1 VNLNRLLLGIAM
13 VWIAAFWIGCVAI
26 PISSLLARVDRWDL
40 LLDPIIL
47 HIASLTAM
55 QALMSAVISAA
66 IALPLGIWI
75 GSGDIRSR
83 RWAQTMLALP
93 FGVPTVVAGLA
104 WVVLLGRHGIFAS
117 LDWAYSFKAV
127 VLAHVVFNVPWIALW
142 VAQSRTFLPQS
153 RLEAARTLGAAWAA
167 RFRYVIWPQVKWAF
181 FSAACQTFVFCAMSF
196 ALILVLGGGPPV
208 QTLEVSLYSHIR
220 FGSLDVS
227 SAVACAIWELVVTLL
242 PWCLVV
248 YFQSKEESSGSRS
261 VRERGAAVSGAAW
274 MSWLSLTASFLL
286 FLPYLSVFH
295 VSLPDSGSGVG
306 WVRTLAED
314 SIRKEVVPALQVSLK
329 LALATALG
337 VILTAIFAVMTLESL
352 PTGRSGSSGHS
363 SFRSS
368 RGQRA
373 LRSVALFLMGVP
385 SGISAL
391 VLGLG
396 LWLAYGRWIDPFSGS
411 FFAIIALQVT
421 IFFPTAFR
429 ILWPV
434 ARDREKRLIEAAMM
448 LGASRTQA
456 FWTVEWPRWRPP
468 LLGALAMVIGASL
481 GEVSAVSLF
490 YSENLVPLPLLIS
503 RWSTQYRFADAQS
516 VAALLLVLCSGIIFF
531 AFPATG
537 KQKV

>member
-1 VNLNRLLLGIAM
+1 
-13 VWIAAFWIGCVAI
+13 
-26 PISSLLARVDRWDL
+26 
-40 LLDPIIL
+40 
-47 HIASLTAM
+47 
-55 QALMSAVISAA
+55 
-66 IALPLGIWI
+66 
-75 GSGDIRSR
+75 
-83 RWAQTMLALP
+83 
-93 FGVPTVVAGLA
+93 
-104 WVVLLGRHGIFAS
+104 
-117 LDWAYSFKAV
+117 
-127 VLAHVVFNVPWIALW
+127 
-142 VAQSRTFLPQS
+142 
-153 RLEAARTLGAAWAA
+153 
-167 RFRYVIWPQVKWAF
+167 
-181 FSAACQTFVFCAMSF
+181 
-196 ALILVLGGGPPV
+196 
-208 QTLEVSLYSHIR
+208 
-220 FGSLDVS
+220 
-227 SAVACAIWELVVTLL
+227 
-242 PWCLVV
+242 
-248 YFQSKEESSGSRS
+248 
-261 VRERGAAVSGAAW
+261 
-274 MSWLSLTASFLL
+274 LTASFLL